1 MNQTFLITKVRTAA
15 LAVAVLLGG
24 FARADDFYVPLDTAT
39 TRVSAQSGDWE
50 DVLTWSPQGVPE
62 AGDTVTILKNH
73 KVTVRSQT
81 GRVSDLEIKASGTL
95 SFDGWD
101 SLLQADTVTVY
112 GKVTHEPNTA
122 DEADDQGE
130 WIPNARVNI
139 DCASLTV
146 ATGGIIDVN
155 LMGYGPAAG
164 PGGSDNT
171 GIGAGYGDNSYYAS
185 ATRGLAYGSYLEP
198 VDPGSGGTA
207 GGGGG
212 AVRIDATGAVVVEGI
227 ITANGSGSRHNSSS
241 GSGGSVYITCKT
253 ISGSGTI
260 RANGGT
266 YTGNHRNNAAG
277 GRIAVI
283 YDAEEQSEIA
293 LPDLILSVAANPRG
307 IGTLYTTDNQFI
319 TRAGGEI
326 RYTGQWMTPGL
337 TEWSPDSITAHN
349 VWFRFANPGMLLNV
363 PDDINV
369 TGSNFYQHKLE
380 FVDVII
386 ECGGDINV
394 SKASFGVLRS
404 DTPVRAFNKV
414 TVAGDIILQNTA
426 TMSFEAGV
434 TNAVAPDSTL
444 FVETQNLTLGADC
457 IVYPTAEPISGGTV
471 KFRVTNVM
479 LADTASIN
487 ASSRGFGGG
496 VDGQDGYGPGGG
508 MATTTGTT
516 GGGHHGGRAGTGGD
530 RTYGLAHYPYQPG
543 SGGASNAGTK
553 TRGSAGGGAII
564 IEARQL
570 VDIGGGKLLADGE
583 RGYHGSTFAG
593 GSGGAV
599 LVSCRSFHGSEGA
612 VVSADGGDGSGG
624 GGGGGGRIA
633 IWEKVQQPF
642 TRFSLGDGEEI
653 AELENFAG
661 SMSVTRGTSTSGGTA
676 HPGTIMFLAS
686 KPTQTLIIIN

>member
-1 MNQTFLITKVRTAA
+1 MNQTFLFKFSRAVV
-15 LAVAVLLGG
+15 LATAVLLG
-24 FARADDFYVPLDTAT
+24 FSARADDSIVPMDTSTAW
-39 TRVSAQSGDWE
+39 VSAQSGDW
-50 DVLTWSPQGVPE
+50 DDSMTWSPEGVPA
-62 AGDTVTILKNH
+62 AGDSVSILKDH
-73 KVTVRSQT
+73 KVTVLTQT
-81 GRVSDLEIKASGTL
+81 ERVADLEVKAKGTL

-101 SLLQADTVTVY
+101 SLLQADTVAIY
-112 GKVTHEPNTA
+112 GTVTHEPNTA
-122 DEADDQGE
+122 DEPDEYGE

-139 DCASLTV
+139 DCASLMV
-146 ATGGIIDVN
+146 AAGGIINVN
-155 LMGYGPAAG
+155 QMGYGPESG

-171 GIGAGYGDNSYYAS
+171 GVGAGYGDNSYYAT

-207 GGGGG
+207 GSGGG
-212 AVRIDATGAVVVEGI
+212 AVRINATGAVVVEGI
-227 ITANGSGSRHNSSS
+227 ITSNGAGSRHNSSS
-241 GSGGSVYITCKT
+241 SSGGSVYITCET
-253 ISGSGTI
+253 IAGSGTI

-326 RYTGQWMTPGL
+326 RHTGQWMTPGL
-337 TEWSPDSITAHN
+337 TEWSPDSITAQN
-349 VWFRFANPGMLLNV
+349 VWFKFVNPGMVLNI
-363 PDDINV
+363 PDDITV

-380 FVDVII
+380 FVDAII

-394 SKASFGVLRS
+394 SKASLGVLRS
-404 DTPVRAFNKV
+404 DTPVRPFNKV
-414 TVAGDIILQNTA
+414 AVAGDIILQNSA
-426 TMSFEAGV
+426 TMNFEAGV

-444 FVETQNLTLGADC
+444 FVETQNLTLGEGC
-457 IVYPTAEPISGGTV
+457 IVYPVAEPVTGGTV
-471 KFRVTNVM
+471 KFRVTNLI

-487 ASSRGFGGG
+487 ASNRGFGGG

-508 MATTTGTT
+508 MAKTGNIST

-543 SGGASNAGTK
+543 SGGASHDIDVT
-553 TRGSAGGGAII
+553 GSMGGGAII

-583 RGYHGSTFAG
+583 RGYHGSTYAG
-593 GSGGAV
+593 GSGGSV

-612 VVSADGGDGSGG
+612 VVSADGGNGSGG

-642 TRFSLGDGEEI
+642 IRFSLSDGEEL
-653 AELENFAG
+653 AELENYAG
-661 SMSVTRGTSTSGGTA
+661 SVSVAPGTSTSGGTA

-686 KPTQTLIIIN
+686 KPTQTLIIIQ